1 MGYLSGLHTPS
12 FLCKSLTLILVA
24 NIPLLSCN
32 VYANGLPPPPRDVS
46 EVNSLFKLYLDLVI
60 NQYSTRQVIPVIV
73 KGDHYFIQQS
83 KLDELQIKLP
93 ADALQ
98 QQTEKNLTDL
108 DVFTLGFSGKALD
121 WVSLNQIP
129 ELKYEYNSAQQY
141 FSLDLPASW
150 MPVQIRGLDSWY
162 QPETAQSGIGLLN
175 NYDFYT
181 YRPENGGYSSTLF
194 TEQRFFSPYGVL
206 RNSGVYSKTDFK
218 SDGIGNDSTQDN
230 DGYRRYDTTWQYD
243 DPVRVLS
250 FLAGDVITGSKNA
263 WGSSVR
269 LGGLQLQ
276 RNFGTRPD
284 LITYPLPQFKGQAAL
299 PSTVDLLIN
308 GQKAN
313 STDVQSG
320 PFILNN
326 VPFINGKGEAVIVT
340 TDSVGRQ
347 VATSVPFYISNT
359 LLKPGLL
366 DYSVSM
372 GQIREDYGIKNF
384 EYGKFA
390 SSADARYGINDWF
403 TAEGRVELSDSI
415 QLAGLGSV
423 LKLNRFGVL
432 SGSATQS
439 WADGELNQLNN
450 NLNGNKNLKGN
461 QYTLGYS
468 YNQQRFGF
476 SLNHTQR
483 DQDYYDL
490 SRLQYTDL
498 ISANSHKSLV
508 ANTYFATEKSGTFG
522 VAYIRTKSRDIEN
535 KLMNLSWAP
544 VLPSYLRGATVSL
557 SANRDFVEKEWSA
570 AFQLSVPFS
579 KSRSTANLGYSQQSS
594 GDYAYINYNR
604 SAPLDGGV
612 GVDLTRRFNE
622 NSDDFNQARVSYR
635 NQYFNTDVG
644 MSGSND
650 YNYWFGL
657 SGSVVLM
664 SGNVF
669 AANRLGE
676 SFALIDTNKVADV
689 PVHYENSLVGRS
701 NAKGYVFV
709 PSVTPYYAAKYSINP
724 IDLPSNF
731 NATQVENRIAAK
743 RGSGVVIGFPI
754 KQSYAA
760 NVSLVQSNGQVIP
773 VGAVVH
779 RADQESSYVGMD
791 GIAYLEDLSAEN
803 TIRVQLPDQRVCEAN
818 FSLDLKQAQQ
828 QIAVIKS
835 VVCREV
841 AKP

>member
-1 MGYLSGLHTPS
+1 MRYLSGLNPPS

-24 NIPLLSCN
+24 NIPLLSSN

-98 QQTEKNLTDL
+98 QQSEKNLTDL
-108 DVFTLGFSGKALD
+108 DIFTLGFSGKALD
-121 WVSLNQIP
+121 WVSLNHIP

-206 RNSGVYSKTDFK
+206 RNSGIYSKTDFE
-218 SDGIGNDSTQDN
+218 SSNQNS

-243 DPVRVLS
+243 DPVSVIS

-276 RNFGTRPD
+276 RNYGTRPD

-326 VPFINGKGEAVIVT
+326 VPFVNGKGEAVIVT

-372 GQIREDYGIKNF
+372 GQIRED
-384 EYGKFA
+384 
-390 SSADARYGINDWF
+390 
-403 TAEGRVELSDSI
+403 
-415 QLAGLGSV
+415 
-423 LKLNRFGVL
+423 
-432 SGSATQS
+432 
-439 WADGELNQLNN
+439 
-450 NLNGNKNLKGN
+450 
-461 QYTLGYS
+461 
-468 YNQQRFGF
+468 
-476 SLNHTQR
+476 
-483 DQDYYDL
+483 
-490 SRLQYTDL
+490 
-498 ISANSHKSLV
+498 
-508 ANTYFATEKSGTFG
+508 
-522 VAYIRTKSRDIEN
+522 
-535 KLMNLSWAP
+535 
-544 VLPSYLRGATVSL
+544 
-557 SANRDFVEKEWSA
+557 
-570 AFQLSVPFS
+570 
-579 KSRSTANLGYSQQSS
+579 
-594 GDYAYINYNR
+594 
-604 SAPLDGGV
+604 
-612 GVDLTRRFNE
+612 
-622 NSDDFNQARVSYR
+622 
-635 NQYFNTDVG
+635 
-644 MSGSND
+644 
-650 YNYWFGL
+650 
-657 SGSVVLM
+657 
-664 SGNVF
+664 
-669 AANRLGE
+669 
-676 SFALIDTNKVADV
+676 
-689 PVHYENSLVGRS
+689 
-701 NAKGYVFV
+701 
-709 PSVTPYYAAKYSINP
+709 
-724 IDLPSNF
+724 
-731 NATQVENRIAAK
+731 
-743 RGSGVVIGFPI
+743 
-754 KQSYAA
+754 
-760 NVSLVQSNGQVIP
+760 
-773 VGAVVH
+773 
-779 RADQESSYVGMD
+779 
-791 GIAYLEDLSAEN
+791 
-803 TIRVQLPDQRVCEAN
+803 
-818 FSLDLKQAQQ
+818 
-828 QIAVIKS
+828 
-835 VVCREV
+835 
-841 AKP
+841 

>member
-1 MGYLSGLHTPS
+1 MGYLSGLNSPS
-12 FLCKSLTLILVA
+12 FLCKSLTFILIS
-24 NIPLLSCN
+24 NIPMLSCN

-46 EVNSLFKLYLDLVI
+46 EVNGLFKLYLDLVI
-60 NQYSTRQVIPVIV
+60 NQYSTQRVVPIIV

-93 ADALQ
+93 ADVLQ

-108 DVFTLGFSGKALD
+108 DVFTLGFSGQALD
-121 WVSLNQIP
+121 WISLNQIP
-129 ELKYEYNSAQQY
+129 ELKYAYNSAQQY

-181 YRPENGGYSSTLF
+181 YRPESGGYSSTLF

-218 SDGIGNDSTQDN
+218 SVGKDSNQNN

-384 EYGKFA
+384 SYGKFA
-390 SSADARYGINDWF
+390 GSADARYGINDWL

-423 LKLNRFGVL
+423 LKLNQFGVV

-439 WADGELNQLNN
+439 WTDGELNQFNN
-450 NLNGNKNLKGN
+450 QNDIGGKNLKGN

-468 YNQQRFGF
+468 YSQQRFGF

-490 SRLQYTDL
+490 SRLQYSDL
-498 ISANSHKSLV
+498 ISANSQKSWV

-522 VAYIRTKSRDIEN
+522 VAYIQTQNRDIKN

-544 VLPSYLRGATVSL
+544 ILPSYMHGATVSL
-557 SANRDFVEKEWSA
+557 SANRDFVEKDWSA

-579 KSRSTANLGYSQQSS
+579 KSRSTASLGYSQQSS
-594 GDYAYINYNR
+594 GDYGYVNYNR
-604 SAPLDGGV
+604 STPLAGGV

-635 NQYFNTDVG
+635 NSYFNTDAG
-644 MSGSND
+644 MSGAKD
-650 YNYWFGL
+650 YNFWFGL

-676 SFALIDTNKVADV
+676 SFALIDTNKIADV
-689 PVHYENSLVGRS
+689 PVHYENSLIGHS
-701 NAKGYVFV
+701 NSKGYIFV

-760 NVSLVQSNGQVIP
+760 NVSLLQSNGQPIP
-773 VGAVVH
+773 VGAMVH
-779 RADQESSYVGMD
+779 RADQASSYVGMD
-791 GIAYLEDLSAEN
+791 GIAYLEDLGAEN
-803 TIRVQLPDQRVCEAN
+803 SIRVQLPDQRICEAS
-818 FSLDLKQAQQ
+818 FPLDLKQAQQ
-828 QIAVIKS
+828 QIVVIKS
-835 VVCREV
+835 VVCHEV
-841 AKP
+841 VKP